1 MVSSCHIFFCIS
13 ILPLIFSFGRKTIV
27 KLIIFHIIV
36 LFPGYERFFN
46 CFIWVSKI
54 NILLWFSCCYWCFFS
69 IVHHPSQKAMSKAT
83 FVHLEKKEETRSYF
97 NNNLF
102 AKQNWLII
110 LFCKIINSQS
120 YFKIV
125 LLVYANIFYFCKS
138 STNIF
143 LSSMKGVC
151 VCVFV
156 WALLSAQGALQSTH
170 VFVCVF
176 VSLGH
181 RKIFYYFS
189 FISHLWCW
197 KCSNK
202 C

>member
-1 MVSSCHIFFCIS
+1 MLSFLFVVVDFIYVS
-13 ILPLIFSFGRKTIV
+13 R
-27 KLIIFHIIV
+27 
-36 LFPGYERFFN
+36 
-46 CFIWVSKI
+46 
-54 NILLWFSCCYWCFFS
+54 
-69 IVHHPSQKAMSKAT
+69 PSQEALGVAT
-83 FVHLEKKEETRSYF
+83 
-97 NNNLF
+97 
-102 AKQNWLII
+102 WWII
-110 LFCKIINSQS
+110 LFRKIIYNQS
-120 YFKIV
+120 YCKIV

-156 WALLSAQGALQSTH
+156 WALLSAPGALQSTH

-181 RKIFYYFS
+181 RKIFYYCS
-189 FISHLWCW
+189 FTSHLRSL

-202 C
+202 CKKNKTSDF